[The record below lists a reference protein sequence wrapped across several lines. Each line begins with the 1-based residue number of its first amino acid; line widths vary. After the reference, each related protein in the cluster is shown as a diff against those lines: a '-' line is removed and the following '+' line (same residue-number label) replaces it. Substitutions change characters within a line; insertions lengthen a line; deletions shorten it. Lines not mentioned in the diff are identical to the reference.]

1 MESNYHKK
9 IYKKKQILLTSAI
22 SLRGMNFPYSIDQNG
37 EITNHYD
44 PKYYSDY
51 LKLSIDNNIIPILL
65 INEGWLYS
73 DDKTGKKIMWTGN
86 YYLRGENEVIYREWR
101 NNFHYATYPLK
112 QVNSCIKLCK
122 ELCEKFDIPK
132 KCIGH
137 NTKVDGKDEG
147 TMIGWFANAIMA
159 GYDKARNINLDE
171 DWNDQNVG
179 YKELSKEMSL
189 SGKSISYPEAI
200 EGERPIGACVE
211 QPPQFIPIDCLQL
224 GTCFINPKDLTK
236 KERDNLDKFEVLIR
250 FADLGSR
257 GNFCL
262 IPRCCGFKTI
272 EFKNSKLVKGGRLSP
287 HD

>member
-137 NTKVDGKDEG
+137 NTKVDGIEKFKG
-147 TMIGWFANAIMA
+147 ITTRSN
-159 GYDKARNINLDE
+159 
-171 DWNDQNVG
+171 
-179 YKELSKEMSL
+179 YK
-189 SGKSISYPEAI
+189 I
-200 EGERPIGACVE
+200 EYMDVSPSFPFV
-211 QPPQFIPIDCLQL
+211 F
-224 GTCFINPKDLTK
+224 FK
-236 KERDNLDKFEVLIR
+236 KQ
-250 FADLGSR
+250 
-257 GNFCL
+257 
-262 IPRCCGFKTI
+262 I
-272 EFKNSKLVKGGRLSP
+272 EIIK
-287 HD
+287 